1 MTTYEQAI
9 KSTRESKEDVRKR
22 KALLDWENE
31 LNYNT
36 SILKSNNLSDEE
48 KSQVEARI
56 RECKAWINKIKH
68 LKIL

>member
-9 KSTRESKEDVRKR
+9 KSAREGKEDVRKI

-31 LNYNT
+31 LSYNT
-36 SILKSNNLSDEE
+36 SILINNNLSDDE

-56 RECKAWINKIKH
+56 RECKAWISKIKN
-68 LKIL
+68 K

>member
-9 KSTRESKEDVRKR
+9 KSTRDSKEDVSKT

-31 LNYNT
+31 LNYNI
-36 SILKSNNLSDEE
+36 SILESNNLSDEE

-56 RECKAWINKIKH
+56 RECKAWISKIKNE
-68 LKIL
+68 

>member
-36 SILKSNNLSDEE
+36 SILKNNNLSVEE
-48 KSQVEARI
+48 KNQVEARI
-56 RECKAWINKIKH
+56 RECKSWIVKIKN
-68 LKIL
+68 K

>member
-9 KSTRESKEDVRKR
+9 KSTRESKEDVRQR

-56 RECKAWINKIKH
+56 RECKAWISKIKNE
-68 LKIL
+68 

>member
-9 KSTRESKEDVRKR
+9 KSTRDSKEDVSKT

-31 LNYNT
+31 LNYNI
-36 SILKSNNLSDEE
+36 SILESNNLSDEE

-56 RECKAWINKIKH
+56 RECKAWIGKIKNE
-68 LKIL
+68 

>member
-36 SILKSNNLSDEE
+36 SILNSNNLSDEE

-56 RECKAWINKIKH
+56 RECKLWIVKIKN
-68 LKIL
+68 I

>member
-9 KSTRESKEDVRKR
+9 KSTRDSKEDVRKR

-48 KSQVEARI
+48 KSQIEARI
-56 RECKAWINKIKH
+56 RECKAWISKIKNE
-68 LKIL
+68 